1 LNIKNYKKIIQKRKL
16 DHITICLKE
25 PVESKVSPGFEDIFF
40 IHNALPEINKEEI
53 DIKVEFFSHELKA
66 PIIIESMTGG
76 TKEALKIN
84 SLLASLTEKYG
95 LAMGVGSQRAAIEN
109 SKLIYTYKIVRKKA
123 PTSFI
128 FANIGCSQ
136 ILNENGVKIAKTACE
151 MIEADALMIHLNPLQ
166 ESIQEEGETNFK
178 GVLKRI
184 GEITHTL
191 NLPVIVK
198 ETGAGISYEVA
209 KALESYGVSGIDI
222 AGLGGTSWAAVEY
235 YRAKKA
241 KNKIRECLGKTF
253 WDWGI
258 PTVISLIEVVNSVK
272 IPVIASG
279 GIRNGIHVA
288 KSIALGA
295 KAAGFALPFLRLI
308 NLGKKELENKILTTI
323 EELKLAMFLVG
334 ASNLDEL
341 KKVPLIITGKVK
353 EWLLQRGFNLED
365 FAKKK
370 AFKIDFKL

>member
-1 LNIKNYKKIIQKRKL
+1 LGIKNFKKFTQKRKL
-16 DHITICLKE
+16 DHIEICLKE
-25 PVESKVSPGFEDIFF
+25 FVESKISSGFDDIFF
-40 IHNALPEINKEEI
+40 VHKALPEINKQEI
-53 DIKVEFFSHELKA
+53 DFKLKFFSHELKA

-84 SLLASLTEKYG
+84 SLLASLAEKFG

-109 SKLIYTYKIVRKKA
+109 PKLAYTYKIVREKA
-123 PTSFI
+123 PKSFI
-128 FANIGCSQ
+128 LANIGCSQ
-136 ILNENGVKIAKTACE
+136 ILNEDGVELAKIACE
-151 MIEADALMIHLNPLQ
+151 MIDANALIIHLNPLQ
-166 ESIQEEGETNFK
+166 ESIQKEGETNFK
-178 GVLKRI
+178 GVLERI
-184 GEITHTL
+184 NKIAHSL

-209 KALESYGVSGIDI
+209 KALESSGVSGIDI

-241 KNKIRECLGKTF
+241 KDKVKECLGKTF

-258 PTVISLIEVVNSVK
+258 PTVISLIEVVNAVK

-295 KAAGFALPFLRLI
+295 EASGIALPFLKLV
-308 NLGKKELENKILTTI
+308 NLGKKELENKLLTII
-323 EELKLAMFLVG
+323 EELRLAMFLTG

-353 EWLLQRGFNLED
+353 EWLLQRGFDLEAFIKKRASRINLK
-365 FAKKK
+365 F
-370 AFKIDFKL
+370 